1 VVALLYTAFL
11 NRNDLDVLYLT
22 ALPPILLGVMQQMK
36 KIRFSVEKEL
46 QHQGICDASGAVA
59 LDEQHFVVANDE
71 DNILKVYRSDSSGR
85 PVSGISGRDINDY
98 FVNNPKNKEVDIEGA
113 AQVDGIIYWITSHGR
128 NREGKFKPERHQFFA
143 NKPSMDDGDRRFK
156 QVGYSY
162 TQLFEDM
169 LQDQRLQHF
178 QLEAAEKLPPKAKGG
193 LNIEGLAAT
202 PNKEL
207 LIGFRNPIP
216 EGKAILLR
224 LTNPKE
230 LIKEKNAH
238 AIFADPIALDLN
250 GLGIRSLEYWESQN
264 RFIIV
269 AGAYDGSDQFAL
281 YQWSG
286 LENDNPERI
295 EVTGWPAGFRPESV
309 LFYPHRDN
317 QFQLLSDDG
326 SIERNPGTPCKDIKD
341 KDHPLKYFR
350 SLWIRIDEI

>member
-1 VVALLYTAFL
+1 
-11 NRNDLDVLYLT
+11 
-22 ALPPILLGVMQQMK
+22 MK
-36 KIRFSVEKEL
+36 KLRFSVEREL
-46 QHQGICDASGAVA
+46 QHQGICDASGAVV
-59 LDEQHFVVANDE
+59 LDEQHFAVANDE
-71 DNILKVYRSDSSGR
+71 DNILKIYRSDHSGR
-85 PVSGISGRDINDY
+85 PVAGISGRDLNDY
-98 FVNNPKNKEVDIEGA
+98 FDNNPKIKEVDIEA
-113 AQVDGIIYWITSHGR
+113 ATQMDGIIYWMTSHGR
-128 NREGKFKPERHQFFA
+128 NKDGQLEPERRQFFA
-143 NKPSMDDGDRRFK
+143 NKLSKDDGDPRFK
-156 QVGYSY
+156 QIGHSY
-162 TQLFEDM
+162 TRLVEDM
-169 LQDQRLQHF
+169 LRDERLQRYH
-178 QLEAAEKLPPKAKGG
+178 LEAAEQLPPKAKGG

-202 PNKEL
+202 PNNKAL

-216 EGKAILLR
+216 DGKAILLP
-224 LTNPKE
+224 LTNPLE

-238 AIFADPIALDLN
+238 AIFGNPIELDLN

-286 LENDNPERI
+286 LENENPERI
-295 EVTGWPAGFRPESV
+295 EVTGWPSDFRPESV

-326 SIERNPGTPCKDIKD
+326 SIKRNAGTPCKDIKD